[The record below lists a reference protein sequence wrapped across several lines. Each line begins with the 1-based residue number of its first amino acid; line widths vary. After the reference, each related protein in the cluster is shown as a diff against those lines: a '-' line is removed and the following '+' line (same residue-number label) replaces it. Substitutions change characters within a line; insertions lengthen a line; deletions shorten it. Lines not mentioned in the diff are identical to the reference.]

1 MKTNKIIE
9 KMMSESNS
17 NLVNGI
23 IVKKVRKSSEFDLE
37 AYKQRQK
44 KILQEI
50 FQ

>member
-1 MKTNKIIE
+1 MKTQEII
-9 KMMSESNS
+9 KSMMSNTES

-23 IVKKVRKSSEFDLE
+23 IVKKVRKPSEFDLE

-50 FQ
+50 FD